1 MNARTAKPVPARTA
15 GQSTAQMRKLTVA
28 QALADKEDIHLFV
41 MNIQKPD
48 GNINL
53 TVKGDDGTNQS
64 VVIPKTF
71 IPLDMGLFINRENML
86 NNQIF
91 RRLVA
96 RGDAV
101 VIVNTEDAINAIEN
115 NPSAKKELK
124 RILSENNTYQV
135 ADEDDGFITMKASG
149 SAPVSPDKQ
158 EVIPDLSPFAMGIVQ
173 QAGEPNA
180 DVADLMLDIEG
191 RLSDLSMNDLEFIC
205 ASVEDAS
212 LKQWIVDKITQR

>member
-1 MNARTAKPVPARTA
+1 MTTNNRNVKPVPARTA
-15 GQSTAQMRKLTVA
+15 GQSSAQMRKLTVA
-28 QALADKEDIHLFV
+28 QALADKDDIHLFV

-101 VIVNTEDAINAIEN
+101 VIVNTDDAHSAIEN

-135 ADEDDGFITMKASG
+135 AEEDDGFITMKATTS
-149 SAPVSPDKQ
+149 VSPDKQ
-158 EVIPDLSPFAMGIVQ
+158 EHIPNTSPFAMGIVQ

-180 DVADLMLDIEG
+180 DMADLMLDIEG
-191 RLSDLSMNDLEFIC
+191 RLPDLSLNDLEFIC

-212 LKQWIVDKITQR
+212 LKQWIVDQITKR